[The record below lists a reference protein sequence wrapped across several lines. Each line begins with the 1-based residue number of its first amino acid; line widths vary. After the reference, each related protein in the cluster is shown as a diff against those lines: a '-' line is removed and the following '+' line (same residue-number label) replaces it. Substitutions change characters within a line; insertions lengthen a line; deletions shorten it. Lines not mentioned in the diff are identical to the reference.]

1 MTRAA
6 LPSRRPCVTTDAT
19 FQGWPMT
26 ITVGLYPSDIPGGP
40 NAGDPGEVFADMP
53 KGGPIAA
60 TLADHCTTVS
70 LALQHGTPP
79 AALAKSLGRVPT
91 WALVDGE
98 MVQVESPASPAGPI
112 IAAVLGEVGE

>member
-6 LPSRRPCVTTDAT
+6 MPSRRPCVTTDAT

-26 ITVGLYPSDIPGGP
+26 ITVGLYPDGQ
-40 NAGDPGEVFADMP
+40 PGEVFADMP
-53 KGGPIAA
+53 KGGPVAA

-91 WALVDGE
+91 WALVDGK
-98 MVQVESPASPAGPI
+98 MVQVEAPASPAGPI
-112 IAAVLGEVGE
+112 IAAVLAEFRE